1 MLKLK
6 QSEILIE
13 NGAINHAGELLS
25 QITKSNRCAV
35 VSDTNVA
42 PLYLD
47 KLKSILRSAGFTV
60 VSYIIPAGEAS
71 KTLATVEKI
80 YTFLAN
86 ENFIKTDAIIA
97 LGGGVIG
104 DITGFVA
111 ATYLRGISSMQIPTS
126 LLAQVDSSVG
136 GKCGVDL
143 PAGKNMVGAFH
154 QPLRVV
160 IDPDLLT
167 TLPEHFVADGMAEVI
182 KYGAIFDE
190 QLLEKIEKEK
200 ISTDIIRA
208 CVTHKRDVV
217 VRDEFDNGERMLLN
231 FGHTAA
237 HSIEAIGNYTKHT
250 HGFAVSIGMIYAAR
264 LGEKL
269 GLTESG
275 TALRLANILKS
286 VGLPTE
292 LPYEEK
298 AILEHMLNDKKM
310 RNGKLN
316 IILLDRLGLGKIVP
330 FSPDEVI
337 NFNTCEE

>member
-6 QSEILIE
+6 QSEILIR
-13 NGAINHAGELLS
+13 NGAIEEAGVLLS
-25 QITKSNRCAV
+25 QITKGNRCAII
-35 VSDTNVA
+35 SDTNVA

-47 KLKSILRSAGFTV
+47 RLCAILKSSGFDP
-60 VSYIIPAGEAS
+60 VSYIVPAGEAS

-80 YTFLAN
+80 YTFLAK
-86 ENFIKTDAIIA
+86 ENFIKTDAIVA

-111 ATYLRGISSMQIPTS
+111 ATYLRGIASMQIPTS

-160 IDPDLLT
+160 IDPDLLS
-167 TLPEHFVADGMAEVI
+167 TLTPHFLADGMGEVI

-190 QLLEKIEKEK
+190 TLLSKIEKEK

-237 HSIEAIGNYTKHT
+237 HSIEAIGNYTEHT
-250 HGFAVSIGMIYAAR
+250 HGFAVAMGMVYATR
-264 LGEKL
+264 LGEKI
-269 GLTESG
+269 GFTEKGS
-275 TALRLANILKS
+275 ADRLINILKS

-298 AILEHMLNDKKM
+298 AILDHMLNDKKM

-316 IILLDRLGLGKIVP
+316 MILISKLGRGEIVP
-330 FSPDEVI
+330 FDPKKVV
-337 NFNTCEE
+337 NFNVI

>member
-13 NGAINHAGELLS
+13 NGAIDQAGKLLA
-25 QITKSNRCAV
+25 QITKGNRCAV
-35 VSDTNVA
+35 ISDTNVA
-42 PLYLD
+42 PLYLS
-47 KLKSILRSAGFTV
+47 KLTSILESAGFSV
-60 VSYIIPAGEAS
+60 VSHIIPAGEIS
-71 KTLATVEKI
+71 KNLDTVEKI

-86 ENFIKTDAIIA
+86 ENFIRTDAIVA

-111 ATYLRGISSMQIPTS
+111 ATYLRGIPSMQIPTS

-143 PAGKNMVGAFH
+143 TAGKNMVGAFH

-167 TLPEHFVADGMAEVI
+167 TLPEHFIADGMAEVI

-190 QLLEKIEKEK
+190 PLLQKIEKEK
-200 ISTDIIRA
+200 ISTEIIRA

-217 VRDEFDNGERMLLN
+217 DRDEFDNGERMLLN

-237 HSIEAIGNYTKHT
+237 HSIEALGNYTEHT
-250 HGFAVSIGMIYAAR
+250 HGFAVSIGMVYAAR

-269 GLTESG
+269 GITVTG
-275 TALRLANILKS
+275 TATRLAGTLKS

-292 LPYEEK
+292 LPYDEK
-298 AILEHMLNDKKM
+298 SILEHMLNDKKM
-310 RNGKLN
+310 RDGKLN
-316 IILLDRLGLGKIVP
+316 MILLDHIGCGKIVP
-330 FSPDEVI
+330 FTPDQVI
-337 NFNTCEE
+337 NFNL

>member
-1 MLKLK
+1 MIKLK
-6 QSEILIE
+6 QSEILIK
-13 NGAINHAGELLS
+13 NGAIEEAGILLA
-25 QITKSNRCAV
+25 QITKGTRCAIIT
-35 VSDTNVA
+35 DTNVA

-47 KLKSILRSAGFTV
+47 KLVAILKSSGFSPI
-60 VSYIIPAGEAS
+60 SYIVPAGEAS

-80 YTFLAN
+80 YTFLAE
-86 ENFIKTDAIIA
+86 ENIIRTDAIIA

-111 ATYLRGISSMQIPTS
+111 ATYLRGMASMQIPTS

-160 IDPDLLT
+160 IDPNLLA
-167 TLPEHFVADGMAEVI
+167 TLPEHFLADGMAEVI

-190 QLLEKIEKEK
+190 ALLTKIENEK

-208 CVTHKRDVV
+208 CVSHKRDVV
-217 VRDEFDNGERMLLN
+217 IRDEFDNGERMLLN

-237 HSIEAIGNYTKHT
+237 HSIEAIGNYTTHT
-250 HGFAVSIGMIYAAR
+250 HGFAVAIGMVYATR
-264 LGEKL
+264 LGEKI
-269 GLTESG
+269 GFTKKGSSE
-275 TALRLANILKS
+275 RLERILKS

-292 LPYEEK
+292 LPYEEQ
-298 AILEHMLNDKKM
+298 AVLDHMLNDKKM

-316 IILLDRLGLGKIVP
+316 MILISELGKSEIVP
-330 FSPDEVI
+330 FTPEEVI
-337 NFNTCEE
+337 KFNII

>member
-13 NGAINHAGELLS
+13 NGAINEAGRLLS
-25 QITKSNRCAV
+25 QITKGKRCAII
-35 VSDTNVA
+35 SDTNVA

-47 KLKSILRSAGFTV
+47 KLVSILQSSGFSPI
-60 VSYIIPAGEAS
+60 SYIVPAGEAS

-80 YTFLAN
+80 YTFLAE
-86 ENFIKTDAIIA
+86 ENIIRTDAIIA

-111 ATYLRGISSMQIPTS
+111 ATYLRGIASMQIPTS

-154 QPLRVV
+154 QPLRVL
-160 IDPDLLT
+160 IDPDLLE
-167 TLPEHFVADGMAEVI
+167 TLPSHFLADGMAEVI

-190 QLLEKIEKEK
+190 ELLTKIEKEK
-200 ISTDIIRA
+200 ISTDIIRT

-217 VRDEFDNGERMLLN
+217 VEDEFDNGRRMLLN

-237 HSIEAIGNYTKHT
+237 HSIEAIGNYTQHT
-250 HGFAVSIGMIYAAR
+250 HGFAVAMGMVYATR
-264 LGEKL
+264 LGEKI
-269 GLTESG
+269 GFTKKGSSQ
-275 TALRLANILKS
+275 RLEKILSS

-292 LPYEEK
+292 LPYDEK
-298 AILEHMLNDKKM
+298 DILSHMLNDKKM

-316 IILLDRLGLGKIVP
+316 MILISKLGKGEIVP
-330 FSPDEVI
+330 FDPDEVVK
-337 NFNTCEE
+337 FNVI